1 MKNALLILTATVT
14 LLSGCASTVKTFDS
28 RGNLIGSC
36 ESKLG
41 FSGGLASCT
50 GQANQE
56 GKNN

>member
-1 MKNALLILTATVT
+1 MKIALLILTASIT

-41 FSGGLASCT
+41 FSGGGASCS

-56 GKNN
+56 GKNH